1 MQLLYAFVASLIM
14 VFLKGMQTQNVIHKN
29 YKSAII
35 VSYLMAVADIAIIG
49 LIVNGGWDMLLPIG
63 TGGTLGIVCS
73 MYMHAR
79 FVKQPRK

>member
-1 MQLLYAFVASLIM
+1 MQLLFAFVASLIM

-35 VSYLMAVADIAIIG
+35 VSYAMAVADIALIG
-49 LIVNGGWDMLLPIG
+49 LIVSGGWDMFWPIG

-73 MYMHAR
+73 MYVHSR
-79 FVKQPRK
+79 YIKKGK